1 MSSEFFPDI
10 QPSRCVHA
18 KEGRREAVDIP
29 LSFHKGR
36 EGRDAVSDEMV
47 SLPQDVQVH
56 LGGVRLKAD
65 DLHLKSEPKT
75 NTSPSER
82 RLLPPVLT
90 RRLHMLLAAVQEAP
104 PAGKLLALEFGGC
117 FTNPPSL

>member
-75 NTSPSER
+75 NASPSER
-82 RLLPPVLT
+82 RLL
-90 RRLHMLLAAVQEAP
+90 LHMLLAAVQEAP